1 MIDLTATYTVL
12 VGKNYK
18 KAYAIMNLIEAIN
31 MVAKDERELQEKYSK
46 VIEQETDPFVKA
58 FLQRI
63 VKDAIKHEK
72 KVYKKY
78 EKVLAALNKKT
89 Y

>member
-1 MIDLTATYTVL
+1 
-12 VGKNYK
+12 
-18 KAYAIMNLIEAIN
+18 

>member
-1 MIDLTATYTVL
+1 
-12 VGKNYK
+12 
-18 KAYAIMNLIEAIN
+18 MNLSEALD

-46 VIEQETDPFVKA
+46 MAEQELDPFVQA
-58 FLQRI
+58 FFHRI
-63 VKDAIKHEK
+63 VKDAMRHEK

-78 EKVLAALNKKT
+78 EKILHTINKKT

>member
-1 MIDLTATYTVL
+1 MGNSEERGI
-12 VGKNYK
+12 
-18 KAYAIMNLIEAIN
+18 IMNLSEAMD

-46 VIEQETDPFVKA
+46 LASQETDPFVQV
-58 FLQRI
+58 FLKRI

-72 KVYKKY
+72 KVRKKY
-78 EKVLAALNKKT
+78 SKLLSTLNKKT